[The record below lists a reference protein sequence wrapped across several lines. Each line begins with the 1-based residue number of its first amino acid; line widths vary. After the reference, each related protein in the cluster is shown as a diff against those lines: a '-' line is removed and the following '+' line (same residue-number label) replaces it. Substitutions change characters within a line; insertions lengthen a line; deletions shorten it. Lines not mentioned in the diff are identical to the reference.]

1 MRSTQPTHRTAALGR
16 KQTIAIKRHATF
28 APKHAATHNQDSA
41 KTPLCAISQSEWDRR
56 ALEVLREPLESG
68 VVTISRAA
76 RQCEFPARFQ
86 LVAAMNPCPCG
97 WAGDPSG
104 RCRCHPD
111 AIQRYRAKI
120 SGPLLER
127 IDLHLEVPRL
137 PPAEL
142 RPDAPPG
149 ESSDVVRARVVRA
162 REVQRQRAGRC
173 NAHLD
178 QSETNAVCRLAPDDQ
193 AMLENAIDLLQ
204 LSARSMHRILR
215 VARTIADLADST
227 DILGPHVAEAIGY
240 RRGERT
246 APTRTA

>member
-1 MRSTQPTHRTAALGR
+1 L
-16 KQTIAIKRHATF
+16 
-28 APKHAATHNQDSA
+28 NQRLTPNPHVWQKA
-41 KTPLCAISQSEWDRR
+41 TPL
-56 ALEVLREPLESG
+56 
-68 VVTISRAA
+68 
-76 RQCEFPARFQ
+76 
-86 LVAAMNPCPCG
+86 CPCG

-111 AIQRYRAKI
+111 AIARYRGRI

-149 ESSDVVRARVVRA
+149 ESSDVVRARVIRA

-178 QSETNAVCRLAPDDQ
+178 QSQTNAVCRLTPEDQ

-215 VARTIADLADST
+215 VARTITDLAGSA

-240 RRGERT
+240 RRGERSAGSRAT
-246 APTRTA
+246 

>member
-1 MRSTQPTHRTAALGR
+1 MIRTNGKKA
-16 KQTIAIKRHATF
+16 
-28 APKHAATHNQDSA
+28 
-41 KTPLCAISQSEWDRR
+41 TPL
-56 ALEVLREPLESG
+56 
-68 VVTISRAA
+68 
-76 RQCEFPARFQ
+76 
-86 LVAAMNPCPCG
+86 CPCG

-111 AIQRYRAKI
+111 AILRYRSKI

-149 ESSDVVRARVVRA
+149 ESSDAVRERVMQARAR
-162 REVQRQRAGRC
+162 QLQRAGC
-173 NAHLD
+173 INARLD
-178 QSETNAVCRLAPDDQ
+178 QSQTNAACRLAPEDQ

-215 VARTIADLADST
+215 VARTIADLAGSA

-240 RRGERT
+240 RRGER
-246 APTRTA
+246 AVAARVA